1 MKKIILSISLLL
13 IVASASFAQKVNVA
27 AAANLR
33 YVLEEIK
40 NEYQKEHPN
49 SKINLTFS
57 SSGNLVQQILNG
69 A

>member
-1 MKKIILSISLLL
+1 MSLFNLKYRVMKKIILSISLLL

-40 NEYQKEHPN
+40 NEYQTRTLDR
-49 SKINLTFS
+49 IF
-57 SSGNLVQQILNG
+57 
-69 A
+69 